1 MFRRSYYSIYIRE
14 DAPVRNLA
22 YPHFLGRLPRIEV
35 STLLPSIWAGRF
47 LLQFFETFHRLHLG
61 SIILF
66 LPSMVGRLAHFEL
79 TAHFAD
85 FKGCGIKLNNPWAFG
100 SDDCELPG

>member
-1 MFRRSYYSIYIRE
+1 
-14 DAPVRNLA
+14 
-22 YPHFLGRLPRIEV
+22 
-35 STLLPSIWAGRF
+35 
-47 LLQFFETFHRLHLG
+47 
-61 SIILF
+61 
-66 LPSMVGRLAHFEL
+66 MVGRLAHFEL